1 MWQRT
6 SVTSFILWFIGEFIL
21 EENHINVIYVAK
33 PLVKMHT
40 LQFIREFILE
50 RNHINVIFVAGA
62 LLRMQ
67 TLEVIRELI
76 LERNLTNVTCDKAF
90 SQISGLLIHQ
100 RTHTREKSYK
110 YISVAK
116 LSLHIRQ
123 NHINV
128 I

>member
-1 MWQRT
+1 MAKP
-6 SVTSFILWFIGEFIL
+6 SVTGFILRFIGEFIL
-21 EENHINVIYVAK
+21 ERKHTLEFIWEFMLERNRINVMYVAK

-110 YISVAK
+110 Y
-116 LSLHIRQ
+116 
-123 NHINV
+123 N
-128 I
+128 